1 MDSINETHQSRA
13 LLQRPPSWPRS
24 STSTSCKT
32 FVAIADTGSFTRAAD
47 VVHKTQSA
55 VSMQM
60 KRLEE
65 RLGRPIFERDGRAS
79 KLTEDGERL
88 LDYARRILRL
98 NLECLASFADAELA
112 GRVRLGVPDD
122 YADRYL
128 PEILARFSR
137 SNPKV
142 EVTVVCEPTP
152 MLVDRIQTSDLDLA
166 IITHVEGRGPAEVIR
181 QERLLWV
188 TSQRHGGAR
197 GSGAAAGARPADLQL
212 APGRDRAARSAL
224 GRPYRVLYSSW
235 NSNAVGAAVLA
246 GLAVAVLPESAV
258 RPGMRVLGPSEGFPA
273 AALLQDRAGAQPARG
288 VAAGRRA
295 RGAHRIEPGQPEGV
309 RASAMA
315 GRSRRSRS
323 AARCGRETIPPDTVV
338 RRRLDG
344 AIVIEPDA
352 PITVTEKNAAMRPY
366 SMAVAPLSQAAKRSH
381 SAAAA
386 WRRVTQQGSAIGHR
400 TSGPKVRVSFCHRM
414 NRRLRADATI

>member
-1 MDSINETHQSRA
+1 MAT
-13 LLQRPPSWPRS
+13 LLDIDQLR
-24 STSTSCKT
+24 T

-47 VVHKTQSA
+47 IVHKTQSA

-65 RLGRPIFERDGRAS
+65 RLGKPVFERDGRAS

-98 NLECLASFADAELA
+98 NSECVASFADAELA

-152 MLVDRIQTSDLDLA
+152 MLVDRVQNNDLDLA
-166 IITHVEGRGPAEVIR
+166 IITHVETRGPAEIVR

-188 TSQRHGGAR
+188 SSIRHAVHEE
-197 GSGAAAGARPADLQL
+197 AVLPL
-212 APGRDRAARSAL
+212 AL
-224 GRPYRVLYSSW
+224 GRPTCNWRQAATERLERQGRAYRILYASW

-246 GLAVAVLPESAV
+246 GLAVGVLPESAV
-258 RPGMRVLGPSEGFPA
+258 RQGMRLLGPSEGFPPLPSCKIGLLRNRHETSQLTEALAGHIVSSLDNLRGTAVDGEA
-273 AALLQDRAGAQPARG
+273 A
-288 VAAGRRA
+288 
-295 RGAHRIEPGQPEGV
+295 E
-309 RASAMA
+309 
-315 GRSRRSRS
+315 
-323 AARCGRETIPPDTVV
+323 
-338 RRRLDG
+338 
-344 AIVIEPDA
+344 
-352 PITVTEKNAAMRPY
+352 
-366 SMAVAPLSQAAKRSH
+366 
-381 SAAAA
+381 
-386 WRRVTQQGSAIGHR
+386 
-400 TSGPKVRVSFCHRM
+400 
-414 NRRLRADATI
+414 